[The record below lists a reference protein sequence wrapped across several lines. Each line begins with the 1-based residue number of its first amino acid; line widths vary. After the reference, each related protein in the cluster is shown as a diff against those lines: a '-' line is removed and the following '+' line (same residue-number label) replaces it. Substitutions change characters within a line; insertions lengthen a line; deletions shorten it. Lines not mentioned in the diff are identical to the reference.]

1 MTLSELLNSDL
12 TEVGQWIGA
21 GLKWWRDELVGML
34 PAPAR
39 RWLETRPSLTAEPR
53 AEGGYRLTRGG
64 RTVMQGVGGK
74 VRPVTLRLPREAALI
89 REAPAPAMAE
99 RDLHRMFELDI
110 DRLTPFRPDQVF
122 VDVVLSEDAAA
133 GEGGPRH
140 AVVAA
145 IQRER
150 AVQAVEQA
158 GAAGLEV
165 RALVVAGATAAELAL
180 DFLPGMRAAQ
190 AVARP
195 GPNRMLIWAAV
206 AVLALANLG
215 AAIGR
220 DMLDVRALGQK
231 VEVQQPQVERVTVVR
246 RAVLAEDRRRADIIL
261 RRENGEPLR
270 MLDVVTGAV
279 PSGAWVD
286 RLAWDG
292 RAVRVSGY
300 RQDQVDVAA
309 ALRSARQLTNIR
321 NSGTDLLSRQ
331 TAGQPFDLTA
341 ELKRSSGG

>member
-1 MTLSELLNSDL
+1 MTLSELLNSDV

-53 AEGGYRLTRGG
+53 AEGGYRLTRNG

-99 RDLHRMFELDI
+99 RDLRRMFELDI

-122 VDVVLSEDAAA
+122 VDVVLSEDAA
-133 GEGGPRH
+133 GDGGPRH

-150 AVQAVEQA
+150 AVQAIEQA
-158 GAAGLEV
+158 SAAGLET
-165 RALVVAGATAAELAL
+165 RALGVAGASASELAL

-215 AAIGR
+215 VAVGR
-220 DMLDVRALGQK
+220 DMLEVRALGQK
-231 VEVQQPQVERVTVVR
+231 VEAQQPQVERVSAVR
-246 RAVLAEDRRRADIIL
+246 NAVLAEDRRRADVVV
-261 RRENGEPLR
+261 RRESGEPLR

-292 RAVRVSGY
+292 RTVRLSGY

-309 ALRSARQLTNIR
+309 ALRTSRQLTNIR

-341 ELKRSSGG
+341 DLKRPSGG